1 MHILCVCACATKNH
15 LQAVSNSANG
25 IDVME
30 VVCMCKIISSGAL
43 HHSQWQVGLV
53 ADRDDSLESAI
64 ARGTVEQWE
73 VLNDMAYDAYMELMN
88 A

>member
-1 MHILCVCACATKNH
+1 MCACATKSH

-43 HHSQWQVGLV
+43 HHSQWTVGLV
-53 ADRDDSLESAI
+53 ADRNDGVESAI
-64 ARGTVEQWE
+64 ARGVSTQCE
-73 VLNDMAYDAYMELMN
+73 VLNELAYDEYVGLMN